1 MEWNVGSLGPDG
13 ITVGSKKEGAG
24 QSAEEVMD

>member
-1 MEWNVGSLGPDG
+1 MECRQSRSRRGDSR
-13 ITVGSKKEGAG
+13 SKKEGAG